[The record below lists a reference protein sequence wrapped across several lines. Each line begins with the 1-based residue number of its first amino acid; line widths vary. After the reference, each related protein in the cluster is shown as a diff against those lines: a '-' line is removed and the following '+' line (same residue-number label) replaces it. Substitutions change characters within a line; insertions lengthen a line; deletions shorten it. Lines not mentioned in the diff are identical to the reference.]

1 MDNPRLKWNNKVNEH
16 DDVYIIGDFSYKAVK
31 EATEYLKQLKGHK
44 HLIVGNHD
52 IKLIQDQ
59 QDLSFL
65 SIKKCDNGE
74 LQFINDHDYILLG
87 PCGGVYKTAGKYSAF
102 SADNDQGVIDTLT
115 LDLENVITGASE
127 FDVLN
132 VG

>member
-1 MDNPRLKWNNKVNEH
+1 MLYVNKNVH
-16 DDVYIIGDFSYKAVK
+16 DKIKQ
-31 EATEYLKQLKGHK
+31 QLKEFDK
-44 HLIVGNHD
+44 DNLIEIRDFLN
-52 IKLIQDQ
+52 Q
-59 QDLSFL
+59 QNLTFL
-65 SIKKCDNGE
+65 SIKKFDNGE
-74 LQFINDHDYILLG
+74 FEFINNHNYILLG

-115 LDLENVITGASE
+115 LDLENVIMGASE

>member
-1 MDNPRLKWNNKVNEH
+1 MLYVNKNVH
-16 DDVYIIGDFSYKAVK
+16 HKIK
-31 EATEYLKQLKGHK
+31 KQLKEFDNDN
-44 HLIVGNHD
+44 LIEIRDFVN
-52 IKLIQDQ
+52 Q
-59 QDLSFL
+59 QGLSFL

-132 VG
+132 VGWFFNKRK

>member
-1 MDNPRLKWNNKVNEH
+1 MLYFNKRV
-16 DDVYIIGDFSYKAVK
+16 DDKIK
-31 EATEYLKQLKGHK
+31 KQLEKFDQNN
-44 HLIVGNHD
+44 LIKIRAFLN
-52 IKLIQDQ
+52 Q
-59 QDLSFL
+59 QNLTFL
-65 SIKKCDNGE
+65 SIKKFDNGE
-74 LQFINDHDYILLG
+74 FEFINNHDYILLG

-115 LDLENVITGASE
+115 LDLENIIMDASD

>member
-1 MDNPRLKWNNKVNEH
+1 MLYFNKRVHDKIKKQLEEFDQNNLIEIRDFVNEQ
-16 DDVYIIGDFSYKAVK
+16 G
-31 EATEYLKQLKGHK
+31 
-44 HLIVGNHD
+44 
-52 IKLIQDQ
+52 
-59 QDLSFL
+59 LSFL
-65 SIKKCDNGE
+65 SIKKFDNGE
-74 LQFINDHDYILLG
+74 LEFINNHDYVLLG

-115 LDLENVITGASE
+115 LDLENVIMGASE